1 MRSFYELKQEAQ
13 AALRGNWGIAVGASL
28 LASLLGGAGGG
39 LTLDLGGESEVAV
52 TGPVIAIMVISALF
66 SLAFSLCVSSLIT
79 VGYCRFQLNLLDG
92 RPLSVSTL
100 FEYFSHWGSVVR
112 TVALQTLHIFVGTLL
127 LFIPGLIA
135 SYNYALVPYLMAE
148 DPTRPAKET
157 LQLSKRLMY
166 GHRFEYFCLSLSF
179 FGWAF
184 LCVFTCGIGFIWLS
198 PYVEA
203 TKAAFYRELT
213 AGTATFYAEN

>member
-13 AALRGNWGIAVGASL
+13 AALRGNWGIAIGASL
-28 LASLLGGAGGG
+28 LASLLGGASGG
-39 LTLDLGGESEVAV
+39 LAQNLGGESEGVPN
-52 TGPVIAIMVISALF
+52 GPVIAIMVVSAL
-66 SLAFSLCVSSLIT
+66 SALAFSLFVSSLIN
-79 VGYCRFQLNLLDG
+79 VGYRRFQLNLLEG

-135 SYNYALVPYLMAE
+135 SYNYAMVPYLLAE

-157 LQLSKRLMY
+157 LALSKRLMY

-179 FGWAF
+179 FGWAL
-184 LCVFTCGIGFIWLS
+184 LCVLTLGIGYIWLY
-198 PYVEA
+198 PYMEA
-203 TKAAFYRELT
+203 TNAAFYRELT
-213 AGTATFYAEN
+213 AGTTTFYAEN